1 MLLRPRR
8 LLPHRLVRLL
18 PTLVVHF
25 LHLLYIPAAWY
36 DFVRPTTHA
45 RSRPPSPTSPLTR
58 YDYDH
63 SDAEWSR
70 LAAAGRR
77 RPWRA
82 RRERAFFRGSVYWY
96 RRHGRTRAF
105 AQSMA
110 TPHELDADWLA

>member
-1 MLLRPRR
+1 MSTPSS
-8 LLPHRLVRLL
+8 
-18 PTLVVHF
+18 TL
-25 LHLLYIPAAWY
+25 
-36 DFVRPTTHA
+36 T
-45 RSRPPSPTSPLTR
+45 LTR

-77 RPWRA
+77 QPWRA

-110 TPHELDADWLA
+110 TPHELDADWLVSTVSMYSRM